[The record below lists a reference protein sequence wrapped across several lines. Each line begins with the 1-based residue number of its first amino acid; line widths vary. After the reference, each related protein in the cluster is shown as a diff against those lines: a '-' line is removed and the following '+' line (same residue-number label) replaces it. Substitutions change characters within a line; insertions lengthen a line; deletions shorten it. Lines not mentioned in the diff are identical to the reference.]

1 MIVTLRLN
9 NKVNLEET
17 YVTDKDTEWL
27 KVKWKNFKY

>member
-17 YVTDKDTEWL
+17 HAIYKDTGWL